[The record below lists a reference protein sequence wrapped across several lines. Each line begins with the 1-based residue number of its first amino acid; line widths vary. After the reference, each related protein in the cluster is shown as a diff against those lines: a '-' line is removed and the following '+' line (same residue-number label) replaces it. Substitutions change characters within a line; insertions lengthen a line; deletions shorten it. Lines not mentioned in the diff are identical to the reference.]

1 MKKKQKQISRKI
13 GLCEP
18 SSKSVQ
24 KKKQKK
30 HSTQTY
36 CGTFQACKR
45 SPGCLPVSFKVL
57 LSGHK
62 VVVALASL

>member
-1 MKKKQKQISRKI
+1 MKEKKEESQERLVCVSLHGDQCNKRN
-13 GLCEP
+13 
-18 SSKSVQ
+18 
-24 KKKQKK
+24 KK

-45 SPGCLPVSFKVL
+45 SPGCLSVSFKVL